1 MRELR
6 SGDGKYACVIQQ
18 AADGTPALR
27 VAHAGPDG
35 RYYDLCSLR
44 ADQLFAALLKAGLLP
59 DAPEEEQ
66 GSRNPVHRG
75 LPF

>member
-1 MRELR
+1 MHELR

-18 AADGTPALR
+18 AADGTPTLR

-35 RYYDLCSLR
+35 RYQDLCSLR
-44 ADQLFAALLKAGLLP
+44 AGQLFAALLKAGLLP
-59 DAPEEEQ
+59 DMPEEERD
-66 GSRNPVHRG
+66 SRKPVQRG